1 MKRQRISLNR
11 PYKLYLIVGLI
22 LTFVGLYVWNSLG
35 LSELRIGYGEFKH
48 LLTTEGVQFSDINLT
63 KEAIQGRIS
72 KYPPAVA
79 ADQIVEKQAFRT
91 SRTGIENDPELIKLL
106 DQFAPDYNAAH
117 SKFQASQLKDN
128 LFWIMMILLFC
139 LGFLLM
145 FKRFGSSGSLFGLG
159 GRKHQLIG
167 SGEST
172 GVKFED
178 VAGIE
183 EAKDELKQVVD
194 FLRNPKRYTRAGA
207 RIPKGVL
214 LIGPPGTGKTLLA
227 RSVAG
232 EANRPFFH
240 ISGSDF
246 MEMFV
251 GVGAKRVREL
261 FRDAEAAAPCIVFI
275 DEIDTLGRNRSGQLG
290 NAHEEREQTLNQ
302 LLVEMDGFRSDR
314 GVIVLAATNRPDI
327 LDPALLR
334 PGRFDRQV
342 YVDRPDVNGRKAI
355 LQVHTKDVK
364 SISQEVDLDELAKLT
379 VGAAGADLANIV
391 NEAILLAA
399 SRSHLQE
406 VSSEDEKPITVHMKD
421 FVEAIERGA
430 IGLTRKNRILNAE
443 EKKRIAIHEA
453 GHALVACCV
462 PEADPVHKI
471 TIMPRGP
478 AGGYVLQRPEQER
491 FLTTKKQLEAQIKV
505 ALGGTVAEELL
516 LGDISTGAA
525 GDLKLATQ
533 IANSMVREFGMS
545 ELGRV
550 FYGIDPT
557 DSPERQRASE
567 DSSRE
572 IDLAVRKLIQTCV
585 QEVRS
590 LLEKH
595 QSAIQEIADLL
606 LREET
611 VEGKELKKLLRDR
624 GFPLSPSAQRFLDES
639 SLFPVQKTTVPA
651 VPA

>member
-1 MKRQRISLNR
+1 MKRQRIPLNR

-35 LSELRIGYGEFKH
+35 LSEQRIGYGEFKH

-106 DQFAPDYNAAH
+106 DQYAPDYNAAH
-117 SKFQASQLKDN
+117 SKFQAAQLKDN

-355 LQVHTKDVK
+355 LQVHMKDVK
-364 SISQEVDLDELAKLT
+364 SISEEVNLDELAKLT

-399 SRSHLQE
+399 SRSHLPE
-406 VSSEDEKPITVHMKD
+406 VSSEEEKPITVHMKD

-525 GDLKLATQ
+525 GDLKMATQ
-533 IANSMVREFGMS
+533 IATSMVREFGMS

-550 FYGIDPT
+550 FYGIDPS

-572 IDLAVRKLIQTCV
+572 IDLAVRKLVQTCLD
-585 QEVRS
+585 EVRR

-595 QSAIQEIADLL
+595 QSAIQEIAELL

-611 VEGKELKKLLRDR
+611 VDGKELKKHLRDR

-639 SLFPVQKTTVPA
+639 SVFPSPNTVPS